1 MILRII
7 KHYRAMKPKVYMI
20 SVLLMLLSVQIIAAQ
35 DRIIKRDGEIIECKV
50 EEIGSEEIKY
60 ILAEYGPDL
69 QFGIL
74 KSKVEKIMFEN
85 GREMLIDHLE
95 FARETTE
102 MNSIDLFQVQRRN
115 AIKMAFLSPLTG
127 ITSFSY
133 ERALKP
139 GRSIEFTL
147 SLIGLGFNNPEDA
160 AGLGLKAGYK
170 FIRSPDHYI
179 RGMRYAHIL
188 KGGYVRPEFSFAKY
202 NLRSKNEDV
211 VKAALMVNIGKQWVF
226 SDVFL
231 LDLYFGAG
239 YGMTTSRIEDPEY
252 PHDFVVVD
260 PDFPLALD
268 AGFRLGFLIK

>member
-1 MILRII
+1 
-7 KHYRAMKPKVYMI
+7 MKPKVY
-20 SVLLMLLSVQIIAAQ
+20 LLSVFLLLCAMQSILAQ
-35 DRIIKRDGEIIECKV
+35 DRIIKRDGDIIDCKV
-50 EEIGSEEIKY
+50 AEIGFEEIKY
-60 ILAEYGPDL
+60 IQAEYGPDL

-74 KSKVEKIMFEN
+74 KSKVDRIIFADGKELI
-85 GREMLIDHLE
+85 IDHLE
-95 FARETTE
+95 TARETAE
-102 MNSIDLFQVQRRN
+102 MNSADLFLVQRRN

-127 ITSFSY
+127 VTAFSY

-139 GRSIEFTL
+139 GRSMEFTL

-160 AGLGLKAGYK
+160 VGLGLKAGYK

-188 KGGYVRPEFSFAKY
+188 KGGYVKPEFAFARY
-202 NLRSKNEDV
+202 NLRSKDEEV
-211 VKAALMVNIGKQWVF
+211 IKAALIVNLGKQWVF

-231 LDLYFGAG
+231 VDLYIGLG
-239 YGMTTSRIEDPEY
+239 YGMTSSRIEDPEY

-260 PDFPLALD
+260 PQFPLAMD

>member
-1 MILRII
+1 
-7 KHYRAMKPKVYMI
+7 MKPKVYI
-20 SVLLMLLSVQIIAAQ
+20 LSLLLLLFAMQGMVAQ
-35 DRIIKRDGEIIECKV
+35 DIIKRDGNIIDCKV
-50 EEIGSEEIKY
+50 AEIGSEEIKY
-60 ILAEYGPDL
+60 IQEEYGQDL

-74 KSKVEKIMFEN
+74 KSKVDKIIFAD
-85 GREMLIDHLE
+85 GRELVIDHLE
-95 FARETTE
+95 LARETTE
-102 MNSIDLFQVQRRN
+102 MNSADLFLVQRRN

-127 ITSFSY
+127 TTSFSY

-139 GRSIEFTL
+139 GRSMEFTL

-160 AGLGLKAGYK
+160 AGVGLKAGYK

-188 KGGYVRPEFSFAKY
+188 KGGYVKPEFSFARY
-202 NLRSKNEDV
+202 DLRSKNEEV
-211 VKAALMVNIGKQWVF
+211 IKAALMVNLGKQWVF

-231 LDLYFGAG
+231 VDLYFGVG
-239 YGMTTSRIEDPEY
+239 YGMTTSRIEEPEY

-260 PDFPLALD
+260 PEFPLALD

>member
-1 MILRII
+1 
-7 KHYRAMKPKVYMI
+7 MKPKVYII
-20 SVLLMLLSVQIIAAQ
+20 SVLLMLLTVQIIQAQ
-35 DRIIKRDGEIIECKV
+35 DRIIKRDGNIIECKV

-60 ILAEYGPDL
+60 TLSDYRPDL

-74 KSKVEKIMFEN
+74 KSKVDRILFAD

-102 MNSIDLFQVQRRN
+102 MNSEDLFLVQRRN
-115 AIKMAFLSPLTG
+115 AVKMAFLSPLTG
-127 ITSFSY
+127 VTSFSY

-139 GRSIEFTL
+139 GRSLEFTL

-160 AGLGLKAGYK
+160 AGIGLKAGYK
-170 FIRSPDHYI
+170 FIRSPDHFI

-188 KGGYVRPEFSFAKY
+188 KGGYVRPEFSFARY
-202 NLRSKNEDV
+202 NLRSKNEEV
-211 VKAALMVNIGKQWVF
+211 IKAALMVNLGKQWVF

-231 LDLYFGAG
+231 VDLYFGVG
-239 YGMTTSRIEDPEY
+239 YGMTTSRLEDPEY

-260 PDFPLALD
+260 PEFPLALD
-268 AGFRLGFLIK
+268 AGFRLGFLIR

>member
-1 MILRII
+1 
-7 KHYRAMKPKVYMI
+7 MKAKVYI
-20 SVLLMLLSVQIIAAQ
+20 LSVFLLLFAMQSMVAQ
-35 DRIIKRDGEIIECKV
+35 DRIIKRDGNIIDCKV
-50 EEIGSEEIKY
+50 SEIGSEEIKY
-60 ILAEYGPDL
+60 IQEEYGPDL

-74 KSKVEKIMFEN
+74 KSKIDKIIFADGKE
-85 GREMLIDHLE
+85 LIIDHLE

-102 MNSIDLFQVQRRN
+102 MNSADLFLVQRRN

-127 ITSFSY
+127 VTAFSY

-147 SLIGLGFNNPEDA
+147 SLIGMGFNNPEDA

-179 RGMRYAHIL
+179 RGMRYAHVL
-188 KGGYVRPEFSFAKY
+188 KGGYVKPELAFARY
-202 NLRSKNEDV
+202 NLRSKDEEV
-211 VKAALMVNIGKQWVF
+211 IKAALIVNLGKQWVF

-231 LDLYFGAG
+231 VDLYIGAG

-252 PHDFVVVD
+252 PHDFIVVD
-260 PDFPLALD
+260 PEFPLALD

>member
-1 MILRII
+1 
-7 KHYRAMKPKVYMI
+7 MKPEVHI
-20 SVLLMLLSVQIIAAQ
+20 TSVILMLLCVQLMNAQ
-35 DRIIKRDGEIIECKV
+35 DRIIKREGDIIECQV
-50 EEIGSEEIKY
+50 EEVGSQEIKY
-60 ILAEYGPDL
+60 TLAEFGPNL

-74 KSKVEKIMFEN
+74 KSKVERIIFEN
-85 GREMLIDHLE
+85 GKEMVIDHLE

-102 MNSIDLFQVQRRN
+102 TNSADLFLVQRRN
-115 AIKMAFLSPLTG
+115 AAKMAFLSPLTG
-127 ITSFSY
+127 VTSFSY

-139 GRSIEFTL
+139 GRSMEFTL

-160 AGLGLKAGYK
+160 GGLGLKAGYK

-188 KGGYVRPEFSFAKY
+188 KGGYVKPEFSFAKY
-202 NLRSKNEDV
+202 HLRSRNEDV

-226 SDVFL
+226 SDIFL
-231 LDLYFGAG
+231 LDLYAGAG

-252 PHDFVVVD
+252 PHDFIVVD
-260 PDFPLALD
+260 PEFPLALD

>member
-1 MILRII
+1 MF
-7 KHYRAMKPKVYMI
+7 
-20 SVLLMLLSVQIIAAQ
+20 AQ
-35 DRIIKRDGEIIECKV
+35 DRIIQRDGNIIECKIA
-50 EEIGSEEIKY
+50 EIGSEEIKY
-60 ILAEYGPDL
+60 TQSEYGPDL

-74 KSKVEKIMFEN
+74 KSKVDRIIFMDGK
-85 GREMLIDHLE
+85 EMLIDHLE

-102 MNSIDLFQVQRRN
+102 MNSADLFLVQRRN
-115 AIKMAFLSPLTG
+115 AVKMAFLSPLTG
-127 ITSFSY
+127 TTSFSY

-160 AGLGLKAGYK
+160 AGIGLKAGYK
-170 FIRSPDHYI
+170 FIRSPDHYL

-188 KGGYVRPEFSFAKY
+188 KGGYVKPEFSFARY
-202 NLRSKNEDV
+202 NLRTKNEEV
-211 VKAALMVNIGKQWVF
+211 IKAAIMVNLGKQWIF

-231 LDLYFGAG
+231 LDLYFGVG

-260 PDFPLALD
+260 PQFPLALD
-268 AGFRLGFLIK
+268 AGLRLGFLIR

>member
-1 MILRII
+1 
-7 KHYRAMKPKVYMI
+7 MKSKFYFI
-20 SVLLMLLSVQIIAAQ
+20 SVVLIILGVQIIAAQ
-35 DRIIKRDGEIIECKV
+35 DRIIKRDGDIIECKV
-50 EEIGSEEIKY
+50 AEIGSDEIKY
-60 ILAEYGPDL
+60 IQAEYGPDL

-74 KSKVEKIMFEN
+74 KSKVDRIIFADGKELM
-85 GREMLIDHLE
+85 IDHLE
-95 FARETTE
+95 IAMETTE
-102 MNSIDLFQVQRRN
+102 MNSADLFMVQRRN
-115 AIKMAFLSPLTG
+115 AVKMAFLSPLTG
-127 ITSFSY
+127 VTAFSY

-139 GRSIEFTL
+139 GRSFEFTL

-188 KGGYVRPEFSFAKY
+188 KGGYVKPEFSFARY
-202 NLRSKNEDV
+202 NLRSKDEEV
-211 VKAALMVNIGKQWVF
+211 MKGALMVNLGKQWVF

-231 LDLYFGAG
+231 VDLYFGVG

-260 PDFPLALD
+260 PEFPLALD

>member
-1 MILRII
+1 
-7 KHYRAMKPKVYMI
+7 MKLKVYI
-20 SVLLMLLSVQIIAAQ
+20 LSVFLLLFAMQSIVAQ
-35 DRIIKRDGEIIECKV
+35 DRIIKRDGDIIDCKV
-50 EEIGSEEIKY
+50 SEIGSEEIKY
-60 ILAEYGPDL
+60 IQEEYGQDL

-74 KSKVEKIMFEN
+74 KMKVDKIIFADGKE
-85 GREMLIDHLE
+85 LIIDHLE

-102 MNSIDLFQVQRRN
+102 MNSADLFLVQRRN

-127 ITSFSY
+127 VTAFSY

-139 GRSIEFTL
+139 GRSMEFTL

-160 AGLGLKAGYK
+160 VGLGLKAGYK

-179 RGMRYAHIL
+179 RGMRYAHVL
-188 KGGYVRPEFSFAKY
+188 KGGYVKPEFAFARY
-202 NLRSKNEDV
+202 NLRSKDEEV
-211 VKAALMVNIGKQWVF
+211 IKAALMVNLGKQWVF

-231 LDLYFGAG
+231 VELYVGAG
-239 YGMTTSRIEDPEY
+239 YGLTSSRIEDPEY

-260 PDFPLALD
+260 PAFPLALD

>member
-1 MILRII
+1 
-7 KHYRAMKPKVYMI
+7 MKPKVYII
-20 SVLLMLLSVQIIAAQ
+20 SVLLMLSTVQLIRAQ
-35 DRIIKRDGEIIECKV
+35 DRIIKRDGDIIECKV

-60 ILAEYGPDL
+60 TLSEFGPDL

-74 KSKVEKIMFEN
+74 KSKVDRILFAD

-102 MNSIDLFQVQRRN
+102 MNSEDLFLVQRRN
-115 AIKMAFLSPLTG
+115 AVKMAFLSPLTG
-127 ITSFSY
+127 VTSFSY

-170 FIRSPDHYI
+170 FIRSPDHFI

-188 KGGYVRPEFSFAKY
+188 KGGYVRPEFSFARY
-202 NLRSKNEDV
+202 DLRTRQEAV
-211 VKAALMVNIGKQWVF
+211 IKAALMVNLGKQWVF

-231 LDLYFGAG
+231 VDLYFGVG
-239 YGMTTSRIEDPEY
+239 YGMTNSRIEDPEY

-260 PDFPLALD
+260 PEFPLALD
-268 AGFRLGFLIK
+268 AGFRLGFLIR

>member
-1 MILRII
+1 
-7 KHYRAMKPKVYMI
+7 MKPKVYII
-20 SVLLMLLSVQIIAAQ
+20 SVLLILFSVQIIAAQ
-35 DRIIKRDGEIIECKV
+35 DRIIKRDGDIIECKV
-50 EEIGSEEIKY
+50 EEIGFEEIKY
-60 ILAEYGPDL
+60 TLVEYGPDL

-74 KSKVEKIMFEN
+74 KSKVEKIMFED
-85 GREMLIDHLE
+85 GKEMLIDHLE

-102 MNSIDLFQVQRRN
+102 MNSSDLFLVQRRN
-115 AIKMAFLSPLTG
+115 AFKMAFLSPLTG
-127 ITSFSY
+127 VTSFSY

-139 GRSIEFTL
+139 GRSMEFTL

-179 RGMRYAHIL
+179 QGMRYAHIL
-188 KGGYVRPEFSFAKY
+188 KGGYVKPEFSFAMY

-231 LDLYFGAG
+231 VDLYVSAG

-260 PDFPLALD
+260 PEFPLALD

>member
-1 MILRII
+1 
-7 KHYRAMKPKVYMI
+7 MKPKFYI
-20 SVLLMLLSVQIIAAQ
+20 LSVILIIITVHITHAQ
-35 DRIIKRDGEIIECKV
+35 DRIIKRDGEVIDCRV
-50 EEIGSEEIKY
+50 EEIGSVEIKY
-60 ILAEYGPDL
+60 TITEYGQGL

-74 KSKVEKIMFEN
+74 KSKVDKIMFAN
-85 GREMLIDHLE
+85 GKELEIDHLE

-102 MNSIDLFQVQRRN
+102 MNSEDLFLVQRRN

-127 ITSFSY
+127 VTSFSY

-147 SLIGLGFNNPEDA
+147 SLIGLGFNNPENA
-160 AGLGLKAGYK
+160 AGVGFKAGYK

-179 RGMRYAHIL
+179 QGMRYAHIL
-188 KGGYVRPEFSFAKY
+188 KGGYVKPEFSFARY
-202 NLRSKNEDV
+202 DLRSRDDEVIKT
-211 VKAALMVNIGKQWVF
+211 ALMVNLGKQWVF

-231 LDLYFGAG
+231 VDLYFGVG

-260 PDFPLALD
+260 PEFPLALD

>member
-1 MILRII
+1 
-7 KHYRAMKPKVYMI
+7 MKPKVYI
-20 SVLLMLLSVQIIAAQ
+20 LSLLLLLFAMQGMVAQ
-35 DRIIKRDGEIIECKV
+35 DRIIQRDGNIIECKV
-50 EEIGSEEIKY
+50 AEIGSEEIKY
-60 ILAEYGPDL
+60 IQPEYGQDL

-74 KSKVEKIMFEN
+74 KSKVDKIIFAD
-85 GREMLIDHLE
+85 GRELVIDHLE
-95 FARETTE
+95 LARETTE
-102 MNSIDLFQVQRRN
+102 MNSADLFLVQRRN

-127 ITSFSY
+127 TTSFSY

-139 GRSIEFTL
+139 GRSMEFTL

-160 AGLGLKAGYK
+160 AGVGLKAGYK

-188 KGGYVRPEFSFAKY
+188 KGGYVKPEFSFARY
-202 NLRSKNEDV
+202 DLRSKNEEV
-211 VKAALMVNIGKQWVF
+211 IKAALMVNLGKQWVF

-231 LDLYFGAG
+231 VDLYFGVG
-239 YGMTTSRIEDPEY
+239 YGMTTSRIEEPEY

-260 PDFPLALD
+260 PEFPLALD